1 MKQFEGVPEL
11 DSNNVSDYLKTD
23 ISRIGKA
30 PWLFWP
36 SELYSF
42 GKIFRLKYKFSKFF
56 PLIFYSDHGVSLTD
70 YFESHELESA
80 ARYHLTF
87 SYFKYLK
94 NSKLIKKRV
103 TLVEHPYLFYK
114 RYHFLKP
121 KKNRKGTIV
130 FLPHSNPSLGN
141 KLDTAISDYVSSLKN
156 LGPDFEPFV
165 LCLHI
170 HDVNLSNLENLKKFK
185 LPIISMGNTLHQDFV
200 DRFYQNISNFK
211 YATSSV
217 FGSHS
222 FLCDDFGVNF
232 FVYGYS
238 KLQVELRASS
248 EIYEH
253 LEEIY
258 SVKNIDTREGKD
270 FFLDKLLG
278 RKSELNN
285 TWNYPRIIYYFDLLT
300 LLFPIVKLY
309 FQSIFQIVRFFSKN
323 KM

>member
-1 MKQFEGVPEL
+1 M
-11 DSNNVSDYLKTD
+11 
-23 ISRIGKA
+23 
-30 PWLFWP
+30 
-36 SELYSF
+36 
-42 GKIFRLKYKFSKFF
+42 
-56 PLIFYSDHGVSLTD
+56 
-70 YFESHELESA
+70 
-80 ARYHLTF
+80 
-87 SYFKYLK
+87 
-94 NSKLIKKRV
+94 
-103 TLVEHPYLFYK
+103 
-114 RYHFLKP
+114 
-121 KKNRKGTIV
+121 
-130 FLPHSNPSLGN
+130 
-141 KLDTAISDYVSSLKN
+141 
-156 LGPDFEPFV
+156 
-165 LCLHI
+165 
-170 HDVNLSNLENLKKFK
+170 
-185 LPIISMGNTLHQDFV
+185 
-200 DRFYQNISNFK
+200 
-211 YATSSV
+211 

-309 FQSIFQIVRFFSKN
+309 FQSIFQIVRFFAKN